1 MPIPGSELFSS
12 RPVDPDE
19 LARSLPTALPVHSVT
34 QEQVDGLDP
43 LTYEVVRHRLWSV
56 TDEMGEALKRMSGSP
71 IVTDANDF
79 DFAISDELGQEV
91 QVGLYNTM
99 LVGAVDLAI
108 YWTLR
113 HRAVN
118 PGIAEGD
125 MFLCND
131 PWVGGGLH
139 QNDVIVYQPVFH
151 DGELFAWTSAIAHQ
165 PDLGGVGLGS
175 FSPAAQDVFS
185 ESLPTPPVKVVR
197 GGQLQRDVADLWV
210 RRSRVPMLIGLDLR
224 AKIGAN
230 NVGAERL
237 HALIDQYGADTVKA
251 VMKRMM
257 SDAESRLR
265 AKLTSLPDGSWSA
278 TGYQDQS
285 HEGDRNLHKI
295 TVKTTKSGDHLTF
308 DFTGTDP
315 QAGVINCT
323 YAGMRG
329 GVMLALLP
337 ILAGDIPWS
346 AGGLMRCFD
355 LVTEEGTL
363 NNATF
368 PAAVSRG
375 PIGPAWLTGSLV
387 AECLAQ
393 MLDRDLE
400 LGRNVQATCCGT
412 WDTAVIA
419 GLDERGEQP
428 VPFLSI
434 IMEPMAGGY
443 GARPHADG
451 IDTGGLFCIPMG
463 RVPDVEMTEFLY
475 PVLTLWRREVPDS
488 GGPGRHRGG
497 LGASIAITPHGTSV
511 PMGLVLAS
519 AGKAVAQNA
528 GLCGGH
534 PGNSGLDVVARRSRV
549 AELLAS
555 GHMPAELDEVTDEL
569 EPGQNYASSYLA
581 PGEVFAD
588 DLAGGRRLRRPAR
601 PRPRGGRPRPAR
613 AEGHRRR
620 SRRGVRRR
628 RDGRGGGHGGD
639 GRRTRP
645 AALGAEGALAAPRR
659 VPRLGRRVRRPPHRR
674 QPRRAFRRRG
684 GLRALWPGPR
694 RGRAAGRG
702 AVRGAADRRG
712 PADPRGCGRLRRRAR
727 GVPAVLLPVLLDG
740 DLLRGCARRPPRH
753 GRYALNGLRRCR
765 SGPSAGR
772 WRRRGNARAPGACAA
787 PRTRG
792 APPSSPTGRS
802 GPRSARWRGLRRA
815 RRAPP
820 SRAR

>member
-1 MPIPGSELFSS
+1 MTMPIPGSEIFSS
-12 RPVDPDE
+12 RPVDPEE
-19 LARSLPTALPVHSVT
+19 LRRTLPPGLVTHSVRP
-34 QEQVDGLDP
+34 EEVNELDP
-43 LTYEVVRHRLWSV
+43 LTYEVIRHRLWSV

-79 DFAISDELGQEV
+79 DFAICDELGQEV

-113 HRAVN
+113 HRAAN

-151 DGELFAWTSAIAHQ
+151 DGKLFAWTSAIAHQ
-165 PDLGGVGLGS
+165 PDLGGAGLGS

-197 GGQLQRDVADLWV
+197 DGQLQRDVADLWV

-230 NVGAERL
+230 NVGRERL

-257 SDAESRLR
+257 NDAEARLR
-265 AKLTSLPDGSWSA
+265 GKLASLPDGSWSA

-285 HEGDRNLHKI
+285 HEGDRGLHKI
-295 TVKTTKSGDHLTF
+295 TVTTTKTGDHLTF

-368 PAAVSRG
+368 PAAVSRA

-387 AECLAQ
+387 AECLSG
-393 MLDRDLE
+393 MLDRSLE
-400 LGRNVQATCCGT
+400 LGKNVQATCCGT

-428 VPFLSI
+428 TPFLNI

-451 IDTGGLFCIPMG
+451 LDTGGLFCIPMG
-463 RVPDVEMTEFLY
+463 RIPDVEMTEFLY

-497 LGASIAITPHGTSV
+497 VAASVAITPHGTSV
-511 PMGLVLAS
+511 PMGLILAS

-534 PGNSGLDVVARRSRV
+534 PGNTGLDVIARNSRIK
-549 AELLAS
+549 EMLAA
-555 GHMPAELDEVTDEL
+555 GQMPSTLPEVSDTL
-569 EPGQNYASSYLA
+569 EPGQNYATSYLA
-581 PGEVFAD
+581 PGEV
-588 DLAGGRRLRRPAR
+588 LAMTWQGGGGYGDPLTREPDTVARDVREQKVTAEAARAVYGVMIVEDGAVNPSATTAERDQHRARRRERSQLLGGSRGKASLVSARRLDDNLVQAPA
-601 PRPRGGRPRPAR
+601 A
-613 AEGHRRR
+613 
-620 SRRGVRRR
+620 
-628 RDGRGGGHGGD
+628 DGRTIVACRHC
-639 GRRTRP
+639 
-645 AALGAEGALAAPRR
+645 AEVLSG
-659 VPRLGRRVRRPPHRR
+659 
-674 QPRRAFRRRG
+674 
-684 GLRALWPGPR
+684 
-694 RGRAAGRG
+694 
-702 AVRGAADRRG
+702 
-712 PADPRGCGRLRRRAR
+712 ADPGDTLSL
-727 GVPAVLLPVLLDG
+727 AV
-740 DLLRGCARRPPRH
+740 
-753 GRYALNGLRRCR
+753 YE
-765 SGPSAGR
+765 GPSADAGPQIIANPADYVDAPVVFRQYCCPSCWTALYSAVVPAGHPDTVTTLGR
-772 WRRRGNARAPGACAA
+772 LTAIPAR
-787 PRTRG
+787 
-792 APPSSPTGRS
+792 
-802 GPRSARWRGLRRA
+802 
-815 RRAPP
+815 
-820 SRAR
+820 

>member
-1 MPIPGSELFSS
+1 MTMFIPGSEIFSS
-12 RPVDPDE
+12 RPIDPEE
-19 LARSLPTALPVHSVT
+19 LRRSLPTRLETHTVRP
-34 QEQVDGLDP
+34 EKVDELDP

-79 DFAISDELGQEV
+79 DFAICDELGQEV

-113 HRAVN
+113 HRAAN

-151 DGELFAWTSAIAHQ
+151 DGKLFAWTSAIAHQ

-175 FSPAAQDVFS
+175 FSPAATDVFS

-197 GGQLQRDVADLWV
+197 GGQLQRDVADLYV

-237 HALIDQYGADTVKA
+237 HALIAQYGADTVKA

-265 AKLTSLPDGSWSA
+265 AKLTGLPDGSWSA

-295 TVKTTKSGDHLTF
+295 TVTTTKTGDHLTF

-337 ILAGDIPWS
+337 ILASDIPWS

-375 PIGPAWLTGSLV
+375 PIGPAWLTGSLI
-387 AECLAQ
+387 AECLSQ

-400 LGRNVQATCCGT
+400 LGKNVQATCCGT

-419 GLDERGEQP
+419 GLDERGEVP
-428 VPFLSI
+428 TPFLSI

-497 LGASIAITPHGTSV
+497 LGASIAITPHGTSL

-519 AGKAVAQNA
+519 AGKAVAQNS

-534 PGNSGLDVVARRSRV
+534 PGNSGLDVVARQSRV
-549 AELLAS
+549 ADLLAS
-555 GHMPAELDEVTDEL
+555 GHMPSELAEISDTL

-581 PGEVFAD
+581 PGEVF
-588 DLAGGRRLRRPAR
+588 
-601 PRPRGGRPRPAR
+601 
-613 AEGHRRR
+613 
-620 SRRGVRRR
+620 SMTWQ
-628 RDGRGGGHGGD
+628 GGGGYGD
-639 GRRTRP
+639 PLTRDP
-645 AALGAEGALAAPRR
+645 AAVAHDVAEQKITIGAARSVYGVIVAD
-659 VPRLGRRVRRPPHRR
+659 
-674 QPRRAFRRRG
+674 
-684 GLRALWPGPR
+684 
-694 RGRAAGRG
+694 G
-702 AVRGAADRRG
+702 AVDETGTAAARD
-712 PADPRGCGRLRRRAR
+712 RLRRRRQERSRVLGETRGTADLAAAR
-727 GVPAVLLPVLLDG
+727 RIDDNLVELPGGEVACNHCGEVLGDTEQLALALYEGPPTDAGPQILAVAADYVDAPVVFRQYSCPSCWTALYSAVVPANHRDAVATL
-740 DLLRGCARRPPRH
+740 
-753 GRYALNGLRRCR
+753 GRLTAV
-765 SGPSAGR
+765 PA
-772 WRRRGNARAPGACAA
+772 
-787 PRTRG
+787 
-792 APPSSPTGRS
+792 
-802 GPRSARWRGLRRA
+802 
-815 RRAPP
+815 
-820 SRAR
+820 

>member
-1 MPIPGSELFSS
+1 MTMPIPGSELFSS

-151 DGELFAWTSAIAHQ
+151 DGALFAWTSAIAHQ

-197 GGQLQRDVADLWV
+197 GGRLQRDVADLWV

-428 VPFLSI
+428 APFLSI

-555 GHMPAELDEVTDEL
+555 GRMPAELDEVSDEL

-581 PGEVFAD
+581 PGEVFQMTWQ
-588 DLAGGRRLRRPAR
+588 
-601 PRPRGGRPRPAR
+601 
-613 AEGHRRR
+613 
-620 SRRGVRRR
+620 
-628 RDGRGGGHGGD
+628 GGGGYGD
-639 GRRTRP
+639 P
-645 AALGAEGALAAPRR
+645 
-659 VPRLGRRVRRPPHRR
+659 LGRDPEAVAHD
-674 QPRRAFRRRG
+674 
-684 GLRALWPGPR
+684 LRERKVTPD
-694 RGRAAGRG
+694 AAVGVYG
-702 AVRGAADRRG
+702 VVVADGTVDAAATAVERDR
-712 PADPRGCGRLRRRAR
+712 L
-727 GVPAVLLPVLLDG
+727 
-740 DLLRGCARRPPRH
+740 
-753 GRYALNGLRRCR
+753 
-765 SGPSAGR
+765 
-772 WRRRGNARAPGACAA
+772 
-787 PRTRG
+787 
-792 APPSSPTGRS
+792 
-802 GPRSARWRGLRRA
+802 RSARKARSRPLGEPRGSVDVSGA
-815 RRAPP
+815 RRIDDNLVELSGGEVACGHCGQGLGEVERLGVALYEGPPTDAGPQILANAADYVDAPVVFRQYCCP
-820 SRAR
+820 SCWTAIYSAVVPADHRDAVAAR

>member
-1 MPIPGSELFSS
+1 M
-12 RPVDPDE
+12 
-19 LARSLPTALPVHSVT
+19 
-34 QEQVDGLDP
+34 
-43 LTYEVVRHRLWSV
+43 
-56 TDEMGEALKRMSGSP
+56 
-71 IVTDANDF
+71 
-79 DFAISDELGQEV
+79 
-91 QVGLYNTM
+91 
-99 LVGAVDLAI
+99 
-108 YWTLR
+108 
-113 HRAVN
+113 
-118 PGIAEGD
+118 
-125 MFLCND
+125 
-131 PWVGGGLH
+131 
-139 QNDVIVYQPVFH
+139 
-151 DGELFAWTSAIAHQ
+151 
-165 PDLGGVGLGS
+165 
-175 FSPAAQDVFS
+175 FS

-428 VPFLSI
+428 APFLSI

-555 GHMPAELDEVTDEL
+555 GHMPAELDEVSDEL

-581 PGEVFAD
+581 PGEVFAMTWQ
-588 DLAGGRRLRRPAR
+588 
-601 PRPRGGRPRPAR
+601 
-613 AEGHRRR
+613 
-620 SRRGVRRR
+620 
-628 RDGRGGGHGGD
+628 GGGGYGD
-639 GRRTRP
+639 PLTRDP
-645 AALGAEGALAAPRR
+645 EAVAHDLRERKVTEGAA
-659 VPRLGRRVRRPPHRR
+659 VGVY
-674 QPRRAFRRRG
+674 G
-684 GLRALWPGPR
+684 VVVTD
-694 RGRAAGRG
+694 G
-702 AVRGAADRRG
+702 AVDTAATAVERDR
-712 PADPRGCGRLRRRAR
+712 L
-727 GVPAVLLPVLLDG
+727 
-740 DLLRGCARRPPRH
+740 
-753 GRYALNGLRRCR
+753 
-765 SGPSAGR
+765 
-772 WRRRGNARAPGACAA
+772 
-787 PRTRG
+787 
-792 APPSSPTGRS
+792 
-802 GPRSARWRGLRRA
+802 RSARKARSRPLGESRGSVDVSGA
-815 RRAPP
+815 RRIDDNLVELSGGEVACGHCGQGLGEVERLGVALYEGPPTDAGPQILADAADYVDAPVVFRQYCCP
-820 SRAR
+820 SCWTAIYSAVVPADHRDTVATR

>member
-1 MPIPGSELFSS
+1 MTMPIPGSEIFSS

-19 LARSLPTALPVHSVT
+19 LARSLPSTLAVHTVS
-34 QEQVDGLDP
+34 QEQVDALDP
-43 LTYEVVRHRLWSV
+43 LTYEVIRHRLWSV

-113 HRAVN
+113 HRSTN
-118 PGIAEGD
+118 PGIEAGD

-139 QNDVIVYQPVFH
+139 QNDVMVYQPVFH
-151 DGELFAWTSAIAHQ
+151 EGQLFAWTSAIAHQ

-197 GGQLQRDVADLWV
+197 GGQLQRDVADLYV

-224 AKIGAN
+224 AKVGAN

-237 HALIDQYGADTVKA
+237 HALIAQYGADTVKA

-265 AKLTSLPDGSWSA
+265 TKLTALPDGSWSA

-295 TVKTTKSGDHLTF
+295 TVKTTKTGDHLTF

-355 LVTEEGTL
+355 LITEEGTL

-375 PIGPAWLTGSLV
+375 PIGPAWLTGSLI
-387 AECLAQ
+387 AECLSQ

-400 LGRNVQATCCGT
+400 LGKNVQATCCGT

-428 VPFLSI
+428 VPFLNI

-497 LGASIAITPHGTSV
+497 LGASIAITPHGTSL

-519 AGKAVAQNA
+519 AGKAVAQNS

-534 PGNSGLDVVARRSRV
+534 PGNSGLDVVARQSRV

-555 GHMPAELDEVTDEL
+555 GHMPSELEEISDTL

-581 PGEVFAD
+581 PGEVFSMTWQGGGGYGDPLTRDPAAVVRDVDEQKITLAAATDVYGVVLAD
-588 DLAGGRRLRRPAR
+588 GTVDDAGTAAARDRLRAGRKERSQVLGDTRGKADVTTAR
-601 PRPRGGRPRPAR
+601 RIDDNLVELP
-613 AEGHRRR
+613 
-620 SRRGVRRR
+620 
-628 RDGRGGGHGGD
+628 GGGGVACRHCGEVLGD
-639 GRRTRP
+639 TER
-645 AALGAEGALAAPRR
+645 LALALHEGPPTEAGPQIIAVAADYVDAPVVFRQYSCPSCWTALYSAV
-659 VPRLGRRVRRPPHRR
+659 VPADHRDTVATLGR
-674 QPRRAFRRRG
+674 
-684 GLRALWPGPR
+684 LT
-694 RGRAAGRG
+694 
-702 AVRGAADRRG
+702 AVA
-712 PADPRGCGRLRRRAR
+712 
-727 GVPAVLLPVLLDG
+727 
-740 DLLRGCARRPPRH
+740 
-753 GRYALNGLRRCR
+753 
-765 SGPSAGR
+765 
-772 WRRRGNARAPGACAA
+772 
-787 PRTRG
+787 
-792 APPSSPTGRS
+792 TG
-802 GPRSARWRGLRRA
+802 
-815 RRAPP
+815 
-820 SRAR
+820 

>member
-1 MPIPGSELFSS
+1 MSMPILGSETFSS
-12 RPVDPDE
+12 RPVDPAE
-19 LARSLPTALPVHSVT
+19 LQRSLPTTLPVHTVT
-34 QEQVDGLDP
+34 QEQVDALDP

-113 HRAVN
+113 HRATN
-118 PGIAEGD
+118 PGIADGD
-125 MFLCND
+125 MFLTND

-139 QNDVIVYQPVFH
+139 QNDVMVYQPVFH
-151 DGELFAWTSAIAHQ
+151 DGELFAWTSAICHE

-197 GGQLQRDVADLWV
+197 DFQLQRDVADLWV
-210 RRSRVPMLIGLDLR
+210 RRSRVPMLVALDLR

-230 NVGAERL
+230 NVGRERL
-237 HALIDQYGADTVKA
+237 HALIEQYGADTVKA

-257 SDAESRLR
+257 ADAETRLR
-265 AKLTSLPDGSWSA
+265 GKLAGLPDGSWTA

-285 HEGDRNLHKI
+285 HEGDRGLHKI
-295 TVKTTKSGDHLTF
+295 TVTTTKTGDHLTF
-308 DFTGTDP
+308 DFTGTGP
-315 QAGVINCT
+315 QSGVVNCT

-363 NNATF
+363 NNATY
-368 PAAVSRG
+368 PAAVGRG
-375 PIGPAWLTGSLV
+375 PIGPAWLTGNLV

-400 LGRNVQATCCGT
+400 LGKNVQATCCGT

-428 VPFLSI
+428 APFLNI
-434 IMEPMAGGY
+434 IMEPMSGGY

-463 RVPDVEMTEFLY
+463 RIPDVEMTEFLY
-475 PVLTLWRREVPDS
+475 PVLALWRREVPDS

-497 LGASIAITPHGTSV
+497 VGASIAITPHGTSI

-519 AGKAVAQNA
+519 NGKAVSQNG
-528 GLCGGH
+528 GLAGGH
-534 PGNSGLDVVARRSRV
+534 PGNTGLDVLARGSGITDV
-549 AELLAS
+549 LAAGRIPGDLS
-555 GHMPAELDEVTDEL
+555 EIGGTL
-569 EPGQNYASSYLA
+569 EPAQNYASSHLA
-581 PGEVFAD
+581 PGEVFVMTWQGGGGYGDPLTRDPGAVARDLREEKITADAARSVYGVVVEGGAVDEAATAAERNRRRAERRQRSRLLRAPSGRKTDLASGKRLDDNLVEITDGPREAVACRHCREILGESD
-588 DLAGGRRLRRPAR
+588 DLALAVFDGPATEAGPQIIANAADYVDAAVVFR
-601 PRPRGGRPRPAR
+601 QYCCPSCWTALYSAVVPAD
-613 AEGHRRR
+613 H
-620 SRRGVRRR
+620 
-628 RDGRGGGHGGD
+628 
-639 GRRTRP
+639 P
-645 AALGAEGALAAPRR
+645 APPLGA
-659 VPRLGRRVRRPPHRR
+659 V
-674 QPRRAFRRRG
+674 
-684 GLRALWPGPR
+684 
-694 RGRAAGRG
+694 AAG
-702 AVRGAADRRG
+702 A
-712 PADPRGCGRLRRRAR
+712 
-727 GVPAVLLPVLLDG
+727 
-740 DLLRGCARRPPRH
+740 
-753 GRYALNGLRRCR
+753 
-765 SGPSAGR
+765 
-772 WRRRGNARAPGACAA
+772 
-787 PRTRG
+787 
-792 APPSSPTGRS
+792 
-802 GPRSARWRGLRRA
+802 
-815 RRAPP
+815 
-820 SRAR
+820 

>member
-1 MPIPGSELFSS
+1 VTMPIPGSELFSS

-197 GGQLQRDVADLWV
+197 GGLLQRDVADLWV

-428 VPFLSI
+428 APFLSI

-555 GHMPAELDEVTDEL
+555 GRMPAELDEVSDEL

-581 PGEVFAD
+581 PGEVFQMTWQ
-588 DLAGGRRLRRPAR
+588 
-601 PRPRGGRPRPAR
+601 
-613 AEGHRRR
+613 
-620 SRRGVRRR
+620 
-628 RDGRGGGHGGD
+628 GGGGYGD
-639 GRRTRP
+639 P
-645 AALGAEGALAAPRR
+645 
-659 VPRLGRRVRRPPHRR
+659 LGRDPEAVAHD
-674 QPRRAFRRRG
+674 
-684 GLRALWPGPR
+684 LRERKVTPD
-694 RGRAAGRG
+694 AAVGVYG
-702 AVRGAADRRG
+702 VVVADGTVDAAATAVERDR
-712 PADPRGCGRLRRRAR
+712 L
-727 GVPAVLLPVLLDG
+727 
-740 DLLRGCARRPPRH
+740 
-753 GRYALNGLRRCR
+753 
-765 SGPSAGR
+765 
-772 WRRRGNARAPGACAA
+772 
-787 PRTRG
+787 
-792 APPSSPTGRS
+792 
-802 GPRSARWRGLRRA
+802 RSARKARSRPLGEPRGSVDVSGA
-815 RRAPP
+815 RRIDDNLVELSGGEVACGHCGQGLGEVERLGVALYEGPPTDAGPQILANAADYVDAPVVFRQYCCP
-820 SRAR
+820 SCWTAIYSAVVPADHRDAVAAR

>member
-1 MPIPGSELFSS
+1 MSMPIAGSEAFSS
-12 RPVDPDE
+12 RPVDPEE
-19 LARSLPTALPVHSVT
+19 LRRSLPSALSTHTVS

-43 LTYEVVRHRLWSV
+43 LTYEVIRHRLWSV

-79 DFAISDELGQEV
+79 DFALCDELGQEV

-113 HRAVN
+113 NRATN

-151 DGELFAWTSAIAHQ
+151 DGQLFAWTSAVAHQ

-197 GGQLQRDVADLWV
+197 DGQLQRDVADLWV
-210 RRSRVPMLIGLDLR
+210 RRSRVPMLIALDLR

-230 NVGAERL
+230 NVGGERI

-257 SDAESRLR
+257 GDAESRLR
-265 AKLTSLPDGSWSA
+265 GKLASLPDGRWSA

-285 HEGDRNLHKI
+285 HEGDRGLHKI
-295 TVKTTKSGDHLTF
+295 TVTTTKTGDHLTF

-337 ILAGDIPWS
+337 ILASDIPWS

-387 AECLAQ
+387 AECLSQ
-393 MLDRDLE
+393 MLDRSLE
-400 LGRNVQATCCGT
+400 LGKNVQATCCGT

-419 GLDERGEQP
+419 GLDERGEVP
-428 VPFLSI
+428 SPFLNI

-451 IDTGGLFCIPMG
+451 IDTGGLFCIPLG

-475 PVLTLWRREVPDS
+475 PVLTLWRREEPDS

-497 LGASIAITPHGTSV
+497 VGASVAFTPHGTSL
-511 PMGLVLAS
+511 PMGLILAS

-528 GLCGGH
+528 GLSGGH
-534 PGNSGLDVVARRSRV
+534 PGNTGLDIIARQSRV
-549 AELLAS
+549 ADLLAS
-555 GHMPAELDEVTDEL
+555 GQLPAELSEISDTL
-569 EPGQNYASSYLA
+569 EPGQNYSSTYLA
-581 PGEVFAD
+581 PGEVFHMTWQGGGGYGDPLTRDPDAVARDVRERKVTAAAARSVYGVVLADDAVLAD
-588 DLAGGRRLRRPAR
+588 DLVASPEGPVPGKGEVTVDASATAAERDRQRSAR
-601 PRPRGGRPRPAR
+601 QA
-613 AEGHRRR
+613 R
-620 SRRGVRRR
+620 SRLV
-628 RDGRGGGHGGD
+628 GD
-639 GRRTRP
+639 
-645 AALGAEGALAAPRR
+645 
-659 VPRLGRRVRRPPHRR
+659 
-674 QPRRAFRRRG
+674 
-684 GLRALWPGPR
+684 R
-694 RGRAAGRG
+694 RGRA
-702 AVRGAADRRG
+702 
-712 PADPRGCGRLRRRAR
+712 
-727 GVPAVLLPVLLDG
+727 
-740 DLLRGCARRPPRH
+740 DLASARRLDDNLVQVTGTDGGDVVACGH
-753 GRYALNGLRRCR
+753 CGEILGD
-765 SGPSAGR
+765 SGPDATLTAALYEGPPTDAGPQIIATASDYVDAAVVFRQFSCPGCWTALYSAVVPS
-772 WRRRGNARAPGACAA
+772 GNG
-787 PRTRG
+787 
-792 APPSSPTGRS
+792 SPVTTPLG
-802 GPRSARWRGLRRA
+802 GGLVTA
-815 RRAPP
+815 
-820 SRAR
+820 

>member
-1 MPIPGSELFSS
+1 
-12 RPVDPDE
+12 
-19 LARSLPTALPVHSVT
+19 
-34 QEQVDGLDP
+34 
-43 LTYEVVRHRLWSV
+43 
-56 TDEMGEALKRMSGSP
+56 
-71 IVTDANDF
+71 
-79 DFAISDELGQEV
+79 
-91 QVGLYNTM
+91 
-99 LVGAVDLAI
+99 
-108 YWTLR
+108 
-113 HRAVN
+113 
-118 PGIAEGD
+118 
-125 MFLCND
+125 
-131 PWVGGGLH
+131 
-139 QNDVIVYQPVFH
+139 
-151 DGELFAWTSAIAHQ
+151 
-165 PDLGGVGLGS
+165 
-175 FSPAAQDVFS
+175 
-185 ESLPTPPVKVVR
+185 
-197 GGQLQRDVADLWV
+197 
-210 RRSRVPMLIGLDLR
+210 MLIGLDLR

-237 HALIDQYGADTVKA
+237 RALIAQYGADTVKA

-257 SDAESRLR
+257 ADAESRLR
-265 AKLTSLPDGSWSA
+265 AKLAGLADGSWSA

-295 TVKTTKSGDHLTF
+295 TVTTTKTGDHLTF

-428 VPFLSI
+428 APFLSI

-555 GHMPAELDEVTDEL
+555 GRLPAELDEVSDEL

-581 PGEVFAD
+581 PGEVFQMTWQ
-588 DLAGGRRLRRPAR
+588 
-601 PRPRGGRPRPAR
+601 
-613 AEGHRRR
+613 
-620 SRRGVRRR
+620 
-628 RDGRGGGHGGD
+628 GGGGYGD
-639 GRRTRP
+639 PLTRDP
-645 AALGAEGALAAPRR
+645 EAVAHDLRERKVTEGAA
-659 VPRLGRRVRRPPHRR
+659 VGMYGVVVTD
-674 QPRRAFRRRG
+674 
-684 GLRALWPGPR
+684 
-694 RGRAAGRG
+694 G
-702 AVRGAADRRG
+702 AVDAAATAVERDR
-712 PADPRGCGRLRRRAR
+712 L
-727 GVPAVLLPVLLDG
+727 
-740 DLLRGCARRPPRH
+740 
-753 GRYALNGLRRCR
+753 
-765 SGPSAGR
+765 
-772 WRRRGNARAPGACAA
+772 
-787 PRTRG
+787 
-792 APPSSPTGRS
+792 
-802 GPRSARWRGLRRA
+802 RSARKARSRPLGEPRGSVDVSGA
-815 RRAPP
+815 RRIDDNLVELSGGEVACGHCGQGLGEVERLGVALYEGPPTDAGPQILADAADYVDAPVVFRQYCCP
-820 SRAR
+820 SCWTAIYSAVVPADHRDTVAAR